1 MFNKR
6 YDGRRIKKLD
16 AFHKIIPY
24 IMKTRVDSQVFF
36 EEKIYVDNISK
47 YIKEKRKEGIRIS
60 TMEVVIA
67 ACARMMHERPGVNR
81 FIMNRRIYARNMT
94 WVSLAI
100 KKQLSDE
107 AVETTV
113 KFEIKPQDNIFDV
126 SNQINEVIVE
136 NKKETTKNNADKL
149 ANFIMSFP
157 NIIIKG
163 LVELIMWMDKHNILP
178 KAVIKASPLHT
189 SLFITNVGSIGIA
202 PIYHHIYEFGTT
214 SIFLAMGRREFEK
227 LEDGTIKKY
236 MRLKVVAD
244 ERICDGLYYARSLSV
259 LNKYM
264 QNPHLLE
271 IPMEKAVEDLQ

>member
-47 YIKEKRKEGIRIS
+47 YIQDKRKQGIRIS

-67 ACARMMHERPGVNR
+67 AVARMMHERPGVNR

-100 KKQLSDE
+100 KKTLADE

-113 KFEIKPQDNIFDV
+113 KFEIKPQDSIFDV
-126 SNQINEVIVE
+126 SKQINDVIVE
-136 NKKETTKNNADKL
+136 NKKETTKNNTDKL

-157 NIIIKG
+157 NVIIKA

-178 KAVIKASPLHT
+178 KSVIKASPFHT
-189 SLFITNVGSIGIA
+189 SVFITNVGSIGIA

-214 SIFLAMGRREFEK
+214 SIFVAMGRREFEK
-227 LEDGTIKKY
+227 LGDGTIKKF

>member
-60 TMEVVIA
+60 TMEFVIA